1 MSPIPCERQPKR
13 KKTAT
18 QLLTTSKLPALPNSG
33 RVHRCRR
40 RQIAFSHTKLTTNLH
55 YQKSPKL
62 RSVTLRKTIQTLNK
76 TNLPKNAINNLKIPL
91 KFSRKTHYFPSDH
104 NVQKMMTTPIFLSLP
119 ADTDTNFFSL

>member
-1 MSPIPCERQPKR
+1 MSPIPCERPPKR

-76 TNLPKNAINNLKIPL
+76 TNLPRNAITLKSLSNFQEKRII
-91 KFSRKTHYFPSDH
+91 FP
-104 NVQKMMTTPIFLSLP
+104 PIATFKK
-119 ADTDTNFFSL
+119 